1 MSQIEVDK
9 PLILVADDEEQA
21 RQFFGEWLAEAGYDV
36 VLASDGDEALAAMN
50 EHLPAVVIMDLKMP
64 PGTWGGIDT
73 LKILRQKYADI
84 PVVIVSNKAEI
95 RRAIDCV
102 RLGAF
107 DFVDKSEAGNELP
120 IVVGNALRLRNLEV
134 RTASLE
140 AQNQLYRQEEERRF
154 GLGQIIGGSDAMQ
167 RVYRIIERVA
177 PTDAAVLITGE
188 TGTGKELVAGALH
201 YLGLKKDGPFIKV
214 NCAALP
220 ETLLEAEL
228 FGHEKGAFTG
238 ATERRMGRF
247 ELAHNGTIFL
257 DEIGDMSLTTQA
269 KVLRIL
275 QEKEFERVGGNRP
288 VRVEVRVV
296 SATNRDLAA
305 LIEQGL
311 FREDLYYRLNDFVIE
326 LPPLRERRDD
336 IPLLVQGFLDEFADK
351 YTGRRVTPGVTK
363 ALMRYDWPGNV
374 RELKKVLMN
383 AAIMATSETIRFEDL
398 PPVVLKP
405 GDK

>member
-1 MSQIEVDK
+1 
-9 PLILVADDEEQA
+9 
-21 RQFFGEWLAEAGYDV
+21 
-36 VLASDGDEALAAMN
+36 
-50 EHLPAVVIMDLKMP
+50 
-64 PGTWGGIDT
+64 
-73 LKILRQKYADI
+73 
-84 PVVIVSNKAEI
+84 
-95 RRAIDCV
+95 
-102 RLGAF
+102 
-107 DFVDKSEAGNELP
+107 
-120 IVVGNALRLRNLEV
+120 
-134 RTASLE
+134 
-140 AQNQLYRQEEERRF
+140 LYRQEEERRY

-167 RVYRIIERVA
+167 RIYRIIERVA

-296 SATNRDLAA
+296 SATNRDLGA

-336 IPLLVQGFLDEFADK
+336 IPLLVQAFLEEFADK

>member
-1 MSQIEVDK
+1 MSQIETDK

-21 RQFFGEWLAEAGYDV
+21 RQFFGEWLTEAGYNV
-36 VLASDGDEALAAMN
+36 VLASDGDEALTAMQ
-50 EHLPAVVIMDLKMP
+50 ERLPAIVIMDLKMP

-84 PVVIVSNKAEI
+84 PVIIVSNKAEI
-95 RRAIDCV
+95 KRAIECV

-107 DFVDKSEAGNELP
+107 DFVDKAEAGNELP
-120 IVVGNALRLRNLEV
+120 IVVGNALRLRNLEA

-140 AQNQLYRQEEERRF
+140 AQNQLYRQEEERRY
-154 GLGQIIGGSDAMQ
+154 GLGQITGGSDAMQ
-167 RVYRIIERVA
+167 RVYRMIERVA

-238 ATERRMGRF
+238 ATERRLGRF

-275 QEKEFERVGGNRP
+275 QEKEFERVGGSRP

-296 SATNRDLAA
+296 SATNRDLPA

-336 IPLLVQGFLDEFADK
+336 IPLLVKAFLEEFGDK

-398 PPVVLKP
+398 PPVVLKS

>member
-1 MSQIEVDK
+1 ME
-9 PLILVADDEEQA
+9 
-21 RQFFGEWLAEAGYDV
+21 
-36 VLASDGDEALAAMN
+36 
-50 EHLPAVVIMDLKMP
+50 
-64 PGTWGGIDT
+64 T

-107 DFVDKSEAGNELP
+107 DFVDKAEAGNELP

-140 AQNQLYRQEEERRF
+140 AQNQLYRQEEERRY

-167 RVYRIIERVA
+167 RIYRIIERVA

-296 SATNRDLAA
+296 SATNRDLGA

-336 IPLLVQGFLDEFADK
+336 IPLLVQAFLEEFADK